1 MAVGSSQTTVGT
13 DAVLLAQAPGSGGP
27 GPVGSVLISNGAG
40 DDIYLGGSGVT
51 TSNGSL
57 LAASTAVTLWL
68 FPGDAIYAVAATD
81 SSDVGTL
88 QT

>member
-1 MAVGSSQTTVGT
+1 MAVGSAQVTVGT
-13 DAVLLAQAPGSGGP
+13 DPVLLAQAPGSGGS

-40 DDIYLGGSGVT
+40 DDIYLGGTGVT
-51 TSNGSL
+51 TGNGSL

-81 SSDVGTL
+81 SSDVGVL